1 MNVISQVIKYCLLFP
16 VTPRLNPN
24 SNSYT
29 KDHKLKAGLRCTRLK
44 SKPCCFKLKW
54 CQLNNDFTSY
64 KFLLLKSRNLY
75 GGKVVN
81 HLN

>member
-1 MNVISQVIKYCLLFP
+1 MAFVAY
-16 VTPRLNPN
+16 
-24 SNSYT
+24 
-29 KDHKLKAGLRCTRLK
+29 TRLK
-44 SKPCCFKLKW
+44 STPCCFKLKW

-81 HLN
+81 HLSGIFSQYNGSKCFLCEQILQP